1 MGAEAGKRTGERVW
15 TEDSIV
21 GRRRV
26 SFLRKKEITIHC
38 FYLATFGVGAWPSC
52 ALQLPCSR
60 KHAHTHRSYLPGNS
74 MTAIGSPLVNSCR
87 CPSVARQR
95 HVFKEASSNKDS
107 YSTEEKSKRRMMMFS
122 LTICLALIGVVYSGG
137 YGGSG
142 GIHRPARKLPPS

>member
-60 KHAHTHRSYLPGNS
+60 KHAHTHAPPPVVFAGGFLEEGRRRPTLRQTQGEK
-74 MTAIGSPLVNSCR
+74 GSR
-87 CPSVARQR
+87 
-95 HVFKEASSNKDS
+95 
-107 YSTEEKSKRRMMMFS
+107 
-122 LTICLALIGVVYSGG
+122 
-137 YGGSG
+137 
-142 GIHRPARKLPPS
+142 